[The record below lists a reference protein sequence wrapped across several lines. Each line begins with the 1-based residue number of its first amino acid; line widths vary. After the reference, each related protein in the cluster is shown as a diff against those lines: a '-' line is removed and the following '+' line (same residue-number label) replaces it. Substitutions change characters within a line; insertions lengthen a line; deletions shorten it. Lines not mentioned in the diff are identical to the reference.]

1 MAKKLENVVFI
12 HVLGGIDFHQARSL
26 HHLRGRDGGG
36 RESHAVMDLGP
47 TLARYVRMRPR
58 MPAWSLEPQ
67 AFKSAVLSVTWFVVF
82 DRTCVVRVCVCVF
95 VCVCVCVCE

>member
-1 MAKKLENVVFI
+1 MAKKLENVVRTY
-12 HVLGGIDFHQARSL
+12 HVVGGIDSHQARSL

-67 AFKSAVLSVTWFVVF
+67 AFKAKSAVLSVTWFVVF
-82 DRTCVVRVCVCVF
+82 DRTCVLC
-95 VCVCVCVCE
+95 VCVCVCVCV